1 MSVPDRGNHPNRKVT
16 FECAECGKNAP
27 IHEAG
32 VDGVCNACFDDRY
45 ALDGGYYE
53 CTHVKADDSGMCDYW
68 AQGNNKAQRRNDLD
82 RHFAEDPE
90 HNGDPD
96 SRYTDE
102 DEASNF
108 HSSFAPSAREED
120 EFHANK
126 DRDRE
131 EPKRPYG
138 KSE

>member
-1 MSVPDRGNHPNRKVT
+1 MSVPDRGNHPNRQAT
-16 FECAECGKNAP
+16 FECAECGKTAP
-27 IHEAG
+27 IHEHG

-45 ALDGGYYE
+45 GPNFD
-53 CTHVKADDSGMCDYW
+53 CTHEKADGSGWCGYSAVGKTKKD
-68 AQGNNKAQRRNDLD
+68 RRNDLD
-82 RHFAEDPE
+82 RHFDEDPE

-96 SRYTDE
+96 SRYIDE

-108 HSSFAPSAREED
+108 HSSFAPSFTQQDED
-120 EFHANK
+120 AFHASK
-126 DRDRE
+126 DYDIE